1 MPEVA
6 LVAALER
13 ELWPMVRKWRVSR
26 REFSGRQFRFFE
38 SDAMVAV
45 FGGTGL
51 EAARRA
57 TEAIINLYR
66 PSTVLSVGFAG
77 ALDGNMRVGDV
88 LEARYV
94 VDARD
99 GSKTDTGSGA
109 GVLVSFSSVAG
120 KGQKA
125 KLATAY
131 QAQAVDMEGAAVAK
145 GADARGLR
153 FAAIKVISDEAAF
166 PMPPME
172 RFMTR
177 DGGFRAAS
185 FAFYA
190 ALRPWLWRT
199 VFRLARNSSI
209 ASRRLCEYLNENSE
223 RIASVSQNAGE

>member
-6 LVAALER
+6 IVAALER
-13 ELWPMVRKWRVSR
+13 ELWPMVRKWRVSE
-26 REFSGRQFRFFE
+26 RESSGRQFRFFE
-38 SDAMVAV
+38 SDSSVAV
-45 FGGTGL
+45 FGGMGT

-57 TEAIINLYR
+57 TEAIIDLYR

-88 LEARYV
+88 FEARYV

-109 GVLVSFSSVAG
+109 GVLVSFSAVAG
-120 KGQKA
+120 KEQKA

-131 QAQAVDMEGAAVAK
+131 QAQAVDMEAAAVAK

-153 FAAIKVISDEAAF
+153 FAAIKAISDEAAF

-172 RFMTR
+172 RFISR
-177 DGGFRAAS
+177 DGRFRAAS

-190 ALRPWLWRT
+190 ALRPGLWRT
-199 VFRLARNSSI
+199 VFRLMRNSSR
-209 ASRRLCEYLNENSE
+209 ASRRLCEYLHENSE
-223 RIASVSQNAGE
+223 RIASVSQNVGE